1 MPKFNLKL
9 SKTLISN
16 FAYVDSE
23 RRKLD
28 IFILFQKFQFGY
40 RNKVNPPPIGYLH
53 DGVILLLRPEFF
65 WVSFSYLNLKA
76 PVRFQ

>member
-16 FAYVDSE
+16 FAYVYSE
-23 RRKLD
+23 RGKLD

-40 RNKVNPPPIGYLH
+40 RNKVNPSPNRPFARWRH
-53 DGVILLLRPEFF
+53 FTTTTRILLGFL
-65 WVSFSYLNLKA
+65 SYLNLKA
-76 PVRFQ
+76 PVKFQ